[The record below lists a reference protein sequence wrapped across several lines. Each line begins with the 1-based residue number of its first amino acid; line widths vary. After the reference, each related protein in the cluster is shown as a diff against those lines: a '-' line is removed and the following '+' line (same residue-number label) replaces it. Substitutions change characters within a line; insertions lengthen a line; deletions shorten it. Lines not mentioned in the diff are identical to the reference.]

1 MTTPTINDLWPFF
14 GLTITAPP
22 VRLAYP
28 TDEIIA
34 ELVECADDIHSPGA
48 SPFMGSWSIDKP
60 EVRARSILQFQWWS
74 RATVSPDKWQL
85 PFAVVIDD
93 EVAGVQDAFAE
104 NFHQTRVAKTGSWL
118 NRKFQ
123 GQGFGTVARRAI
135 LHFLFEGLGAV
146 IAQTEAFESSAA
158 SRCVTEKLG
167 YQPDGETLAI
177 RGDGEVDRVI
187 RYRYEQAD
195 WEANLWADDI
205 TIAGLEP
212 CLPLLGLDG

>member
-1 MTTPTINDLWPFF
+1 MCIRDSPTKKKGSDIDMTTPTINDLWPFF

-60 EVRARSILQFQWWS
+60 EVRARSILQFQWQS

-104 NFHQTRVAKTGSWL
+104 LPPGSSRENRLVA
-118 NRKFQ
+118 
-123 GQGFGTVARRAI
+123 
-135 LHFLFEGLGAV
+135 
-146 IAQTEAFESSAA
+146 ES
-158 SRCVTEKLG
+158 
-167 YQPDGETLAI
+167 
-177 RGDGEVDRVI
+177 
-187 RYRYEQAD
+187 
-195 WEANLWADDI
+195 
-205 TIAGLEP
+205 
-212 CLPLLGLDG
+212 